1 MNKQEQRKAIIAANN
16 AGEIYTKEYFQEKG
30 RKGAKKFW
38 EKQSKEKKNAHME
51 RARAGRKTGEK
62 SLADINPL

>member
-1 MNKQEQRKAIIAANN
+1 MNNETNKKNIEAISK

>member
-1 MNKQEQRKAIIAANN
+1 MNNETNKKNIQAISK

>member
-1 MNKQEQRKAIIAANN
+1 MNETNKKNVEAISK